1 MPRFPAIARAS
12 PVGEVAPTSPDY
24 MLAAA
29 NYNKWDIS
37 RDRNRQARLAAIQDL
52 QQTREQLDSAPTLN
66 LPAPVSSRKTE
77 VQTKIDQLDKQIRQ
91 YQEQEIADLR
101 EGIALLD
108 RAIPLIDT
116 APIKSADKR
125 EHLREM
131 PLERIQLRAELLMML
146 RARTKIPGHGGE
158 PDLLG
163 IYRTYSDR
171 TSDAARSFAI
181 EAEVKMR
188 TAKKTTQ
195 VLIETAEI
203 QALDLEASSRY
214 LDPEI
219 KLEHDG
225 FNRWI
230 RRCAETQL
238 SLYSLEP
245 LVLQLDRR
253 PGCHKMEVKAFECL
267 DNTIDLNKSFLW
279 ACDPARFGY
288 QVARVKGAGVSLTE
302 LAAKPAGVL
311 HRIDVLHGL
320 NSRYQSLKLKLSELH
335 KTCVD
340 FIADT
345 PSGLPKKVLDD
356 VRDMSE
362 AIGKLQTSADET
374 LERLLL
380 EAPRADEA
388 LQTDQAP
395 LSLAATAASSGA
407 AGRRKPRKTASQPQ
421 PRAAASASLAPQVL
435 PESQPAGEP
444 VLKFDT
450 PGGPM
455 LKFDTP
461 DGALLVHGKVTA
473 DHEGGEVVEFSSGF
487 SGQTTRY
494 KRRKTEVLNRTV
506 WEKLYPKDRVLAE
519 IEQDGIDESEA
530 PANLAV
536 DKMRS
541 TERHE
546 RRLQRVFDRANE
558 FLHDRPA
565 KEMCAR
571 MLEREV
577 SYRVTPGDVAAYLG
591 PYVAS
596 LDEMR
601 GALDKYCLQL
611 DAATPALK
619 SESAQMLYGE
629 AKKHIAGLQET
640 ADALRRFGR
649 DAGIRIFKKQAPTS
663 RGLEFLIE
671 QQVPIDVKITAP
683 RHKLGGTSIQAGEK
697 TTGARLKQTR
707 ESPRSA
713 DYLTACRL
721 TIRGDETPLCVAHF
735 HYDNPAA
742 EDTDCRA
749 AHLKTVA
756 QERETNRP
764 GPLAQVSAGRRA
776 EVYYAKLESKVV
788 KWILTQAELQKQR
801 QS

>member
-12 PVGEVAPTSPDY
+12 PAGEVAPTSPDY

-37 RDRNRQARLAAIQDL
+37 RDRNRQASLAAIQDL

-230 RRCAETQL
+230 RRCAET
-238 SLYSLEP
+238 
-245 LVLQLDRR
+245 
-253 PGCHKMEVKAFECL
+253 
-267 DNTIDLNKSFLW
+267 
-279 ACDPARFGY
+279 
-288 QVARVKGAGVSLTE
+288 
-302 LAAKPAGVL
+302 
-311 HRIDVLHGL
+311 
-320 NSRYQSLKLKLSELH
+320 
-335 KTCVD
+335 
-340 FIADT
+340 
-345 PSGLPKKVLDD
+345 
-356 VRDMSE
+356 
-362 AIGKLQTSADET
+362 
-374 LERLLL
+374 
-380 EAPRADEA
+380 
-388 LQTDQAP
+388 
-395 LSLAATAASSGA
+395 
-407 AGRRKPRKTASQPQ
+407 
-421 PRAAASASLAPQVL
+421 
-435 PESQPAGEP
+435 
-444 VLKFDT
+444 
-450 PGGPM
+450 
-455 LKFDTP
+455 
-461 DGALLVHGKVTA
+461 
-473 DHEGGEVVEFSSGF
+473 
-487 SGQTTRY
+487 
-494 KRRKTEVLNRTV
+494 
-506 WEKLYPKDRVLAE
+506 
-519 IEQDGIDESEA
+519 
-530 PANLAV
+530 
-536 DKMRS
+536 
-541 TERHE
+541 
-546 RRLQRVFDRANE
+546 
-558 FLHDRPA
+558 
-565 KEMCAR
+565 
-571 MLEREV
+571 
-577 SYRVTPGDVAAYLG
+577 
-591 PYVAS
+591 
-596 LDEMR
+596 
-601 GALDKYCLQL
+601 
-611 DAATPALK
+611 
-619 SESAQMLYGE
+619 
-629 AKKHIAGLQET
+629 
-640 ADALRRFGR
+640 
-649 DAGIRIFKKQAPTS
+649 
-663 RGLEFLIE
+663 
-671 QQVPIDVKITAP
+671 
-683 RHKLGGTSIQAGEK
+683 
-697 TTGARLKQTR
+697 
-707 ESPRSA
+707 
-713 DYLTACRL
+713 
-721 TIRGDETPLCVAHF
+721 PLCVAHF